1 MLYEIFLE
9 NGFGE
14 SFNFSKK
21 CDKIHL
27 NWGATVLIIKS
38 RILSTYIMLYT
49 KKLKIIVGT
58 SRLTPSFRKV
68 FKKKTIGIIT
78 EYITSEFTEISVI
91 NNTVPKVQ
99 CYEVL
104 FVCVFQF
111 SVRILE
117 NTDQKKLHIWTLF
130 MQCNTNE
137 NALVQ
142 TYDSLGYLLVNEWSV
157 FFKIFWRLLYWIRNY
172 KKFFLGYSPSH
183 SKGITGWLVL
193 NQTQLT
199 CNNSN
204 LYIANSKF
212 SRRQIFSLRFSKW
225 DTYYLLWEKKQKPR

>member
-1 MLYEIFLE
+1 
-9 NGFGE
+9 
-14 SFNFSKK
+14 
-21 CDKIHL
+21 
-27 NWGATVLIIKS
+27 
-38 RILSTYIMLYT
+38 MLYT
-49 KKLKIIVGT
+49 KKLKIIVGA

-157 FFKIFWRLLYWIRNY
+157 FFKIF
-172 KKFFLGYSPSH
+172 
-183 SKGITGWLVL
+183 
-193 NQTQLT
+193 
-199 CNNSN
+199 
-204 LYIANSKF
+204 
-212 SRRQIFSLRFSKW
+212 
-225 DTYYLLWEKKQKPR
+225 

>member
-49 KKLKIIVGT
+49 KKLKIIVGM

-78 EYITSEFTEISVI
+78 EYITSEFT
-91 NNTVPKVQ
+91 
-99 CYEVL
+99 
-104 FVCVFQF
+104 
-111 SVRILE
+111 
-117 NTDQKKLHIWTLF
+117 
-130 MQCNTNE
+130 
-137 NALVQ
+137 
-142 TYDSLGYLLVNEWSV
+142 
-157 FFKIFWRLLYWIRNY
+157 
-172 KKFFLGYSPSH
+172 
-183 SKGITGWLVL
+183 
-193 NQTQLT
+193 
-199 CNNSN
+199 
-204 LYIANSKF
+204 
-212 SRRQIFSLRFSKW
+212 
-225 DTYYLLWEKKQKPR
+225 